1 MDMEEEWP
9 GRRQAR
15 GMWRHTEHRGQ
26 LSPEA
31 QGVTREKHT
40 DVSGGF
46 GNSQAVTGDLIRS
59 QTGVVG
65 VGGDEWRSGHK
76 LFFEECLHK
85 SRCTE
90 RWLDGHVGLSG
101 VFYL

>member
-15 GMWRHTEHRGQ
+15 GMWRHREHRGQ

-40 DVSGGF
+40 DMSGAF
-46 GNSQAVTGDLIRS
+46 GNSQVVTGDLIRS
-59 QTGVVG
+59 QTRVVG
-65 VGGDEWRSGHK
+65 E
-76 LFFEECLHK
+76 
-85 SRCTE
+85 
-90 RWLDGHVGLSG
+90 
-101 VFYL
+101 